1 MTGEL
6 DHLNGGMHEKQ
17 RIVEDLERRIQSYTV
32 GPRTLVTIGENRS
45 NTSQRRKRDLE
56 LKLHRAEDNVD
67 DFKSRI
73 EEAAQDS
80 KLNTLQARLKV
91 TTYLS
96 FQQIMYA
103 HFFPRLIKRRCVSHQ
118 LHTRNLSFQET
129 S

>member
-1 MTGEL
+1 ME
-6 DHLNGGMHEKQ
+6 MQEKQ
-17 RIVEDLERRIQSYTV
+17 RIVEDLGRGIQSYTV
-32 GPRTLVTIGENRS
+32 GPERWSRS
-45 NTSQRRKRDLE
+45 KKPALIPLQRRKRDLE
-56 LKLHRAEDNVD
+56 LKLHRAEDSVD

-91 TTYLS
+91 TAHLI

-103 HFFPRLIKRRCVSHQ
+103 HLFPRLIKRRCVSHQ